1 MARPIS
7 ELKKLSRAQIARLN
21 KDDLVESIL
30 TSPDREADNPQL
42 AVLSATLNALRD
54 EVAQLKTALTAPDS
68 IINKKFAGMQEQI
81 DQQANIIEKQ
91 QQFMEMIDRKEREK
105 NLVVLGLPD
114 ENESLQGATEDGD
127 KIKKV
132 WGKIR
137 ADQNQI
143 ESYRRLGV
151 RRGNRPRPVLITM
164 KTRNAKDDV
173 LGNTKALKDAGE
185 SFDKVYI
192 KKDLHPS
199 VRAEWKRLR
208 EATEYE
214 KQRPEN
220 AGCEIRLDTRERKLY
235 RDNVVIDAWRPKF
248 FQ

>member
-7 ELKKLSRAQIARLN
+7 ELRKLSRAQIARLN

-30 TSPDREADNPQL
+30 TSPEQEAENSQL
-42 AVLSATLNALRD
+42 ATLSETLNALRD
-54 EVAQLKTALTAPDS
+54 EVAQLKKALTAPDS
-68 IINKKFAGMQEQI
+68 IVNKKFAELQAQV
-81 DQQANIIEKQ
+81 DQQATIIEKQ

-114 ENESLQGATEDGD
+114 ENESLQGATEDAD

-132 WGKIR
+132 WEKIG
-137 ADQNQI
+137 ADQDQI
-143 ESYRRLGV
+143 ESCRRLGV
-151 RRGNRPRPVLITM
+151 RRGSRPRPLLIIM
-164 KTRNAKDDV
+164 KTRNAKDNV
-173 LGNTKALKDAGE
+173 LGNAKAVKNAGD
-185 SFDKVYI
+185 SFDKVYV

-208 EATEYE
+208 DAEEKE

-220 AGCEIRLDTRERKLY
+220 AGCEIRLDTREKKLY
-235 RDNVVIDAWRPKF
+235 RDNVVIDTWRPKF